1 LGGRGVRAPRPP
13 ADAGAA
19 WPLPGERTYTALT
32 PATVVPLAAERLRTE
47 KRTTDLGEVRVE
59 ERELPDRPATGTA
72 LFAEGTIVVPLR
84 GEEAVVR
91 KEAVITG
98 EVLIGKEL
106 VTERRDVTATVRA
119 EHAEVIEQ
127 AFVRHPPAEAPAGR
141 AAQRGMWST
150 GPGKIA
156 SGSASRSSFAAR
168 RRGQAGEGVALAH
181 GVVGAGPGRAGIAA
195 AREQHAQRGSRQRP
209 ARRLQQ

>member
-1 LGGRGVRAPRPP
+1 M
-13 ADAGAA
+13 
-19 WPLPGERTYTALT
+19 
-32 PATVVPLAAERLRTE
+32 
-47 KRTTDLGEVRVE
+47 E
-59 ERELPDRPATGTA
+59 ERELPDRPATGA
-72 LFAEGTIVVPLR
+72 ELFAEGTIVVPLR

-98 EVLIGKEL
+98 EGLIGKEL

-127 AFVRHPPAEAPAGR
+127 AFVRHPPAAAPAGR

-150 GPGKIA
+150 
-156 SGSASRSSFAAR
+156 GSASRSSFAAR

-181 GVVGAGPGRAGIAA
+181 GVVGAGSGRAGIAA
-195 AREQHAQRGSRQRP
+195 AREQHARRGSRQRP